1 MSGASDEAEMDD
13 PTKSGGGRERRLIF
27 AAIVAL
33 LVIGGI
39 AYEYSDDLMQ
49 FAQSFTGG
57 KLGHAQGRIHY

>member
-1 MSGASDEAEMDD
+1 MDD
-13 PTKSGGGRERRLIF
+13 PTKSGGGRDRRLIF

-57 KLGHAQGRIHY
+57 KLSRAQGRMHY